1 MDGPIHEGCITN
13 EELAGWLKLVE
24 EGHARRGGRIRRLRR
39 CYPNARTPPS
49 TSRITLAII
58 ATLAAAVTLAWLAFL
73 VWLAFK
79 GISLL

>member
-1 MDGPIHEGCITN
+1 MDGPIHEDCITN
-13 EELAGWLKLVE
+13 EELAARLKLVE
-24 EGHARRGGRIRRLRR
+24 RDTLDERENSKAAAMLPERSD
-39 CYPNARTPPS
+39 PPS

-58 ATLAAAVTLAWLAFL
+58 ATFAAAVTLAWLAFL

>member
-13 EELAGWLKLVE
+13 EELAGRLKLVE
-24 EGHARRGGRIRRLRR
+24 RDTLDEGENSKAAAKLPERSDPL
-39 CYPNARTPPS
+39 S

-58 ATLAAAVTLAWLAFL
+58 ATFAAAVTLAWLAFL
-73 VWLAFK
+73 VWLALK